1 MANVA
6 WPAGLPQYVLVSGY
20 TETAPNNTIRTEMA
34 AGPAKL
40 RRRSTAAVRTISC
53 QLRLSYAQRDVLD
66 GFYLT
71 DTASGSVPFDW
82 VHPVTRAAVTMRFV
96 EPPSLAADAAGR
108 HFIAS
113 LKLEIM
119 A

>member
-1 MANVA
+1 MANAV
-6 WPAGLPQYVLVSGY
+6 WPAGLPQYVLASGY
-20 TETAPNNTIRTEMA
+20 TEAAPNNTIRTEMA
-34 AGPAKL
+34 VGPAKV

-53 QLRLSYAQRDVLD
+53 QLRLTYAQRAVLD

-71 DTASGSVPFDW
+71 DTASGSVPFNW
-82 VHPVTRAAVTMRFV
+82 VHPATRAAVTMRFV

-113 LKLEIM
+113 LKLEILP
-119 A
+119 

>member
-53 QLRLSYAQRDVLD
+53 QLRLSYAQRAALD
-66 GFYLT
+66 GFYLS

-82 VHPVTRAAVTMRFV
+82 VHPVTRAAVSIRFV
-96 EPPSLAADAAGR
+96 EPPSLAADAGGR

-113 LKLEIM
+113 LKLEIVP
-119 A
+119 